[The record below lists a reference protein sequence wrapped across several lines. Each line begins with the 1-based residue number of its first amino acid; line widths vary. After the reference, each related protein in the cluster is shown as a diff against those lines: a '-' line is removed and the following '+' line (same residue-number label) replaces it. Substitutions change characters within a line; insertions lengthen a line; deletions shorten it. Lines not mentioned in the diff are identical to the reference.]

1 MSNEP
6 LDYKDLGFTDTAM
19 KVLKERYLHKDPVT
33 GEQETIIGMFNRV
46 SKTVAQ
52 GDRKKQADYMAVMLD
67 RYFLPNSPTLMNAG
81 RSGRHGQLSACYV
94 LPVEDSMDGIF
105 SALKNQALIHKFGG
119 GTGFNFSHLRPKGA
133 AVNSTGGVATGPVSF
148 MELFDM
154 ATEKVQQGGCFPAGT
169 LVATAD
175 GPVPIEQIQEGTLVY
190 SHDDEKGMVLTPC
203 SAAFKTREDAE
214 LWELKTDKGFSV
226 EATGDHPFKLRTG
239 GRYVKL
245 SELRPNMPLLPL
257 TIYTKKDGYPMLS
270 LQDGKD
276 TRLYVHRWVA
286 AQLGHTHNTVHHINH
301 NPGDFRL
308 SNLLFTNNH
317 DHAVYHNNVALASG
331 SHPFQHLTDEQR
343 RKGAEAYSQYWAAL
357 SEEQRA
363 LLRKKDSDALVIENA
378 KRFANGTHN
387 FIGDRHP
394 SKDPEIRI
402 KQKKG
407 RILNCIWN
415 VLSKGIVPTAKTWTT
430 DVKRAGLDNLHR
442 FKLETILALFGSFDN
457 AMTAASSRNHR
468 VLTVTNTHKK
478 ADVFDIEV
486 PGTHNFVVCNADG
499 TVGLVVHNCRR
510 GANMGILNV
519 DHPDILDF
527 ITSKLSGDKLTNFNI
542 SVGMT
547 DEFMQKVVDDALDE
561 REKEI
566 WSTIIM
572 SAWRSGDP
580 GLVFLG
586 TINKKN
592 KHPELGELEATN
604 PCAECPLHDFEACN
618 LGSINLSRFVTS
630 TNTGVNDKLPIHLID
645 WDKLRR
651 VVNIAVDFLN
661 DVIDVNCYPLPEI
674 AEAVQRSRKIGLG
687 VMGWADML
695 NKLGVRYGS
704 DESLFLAQQ
713 VMCFIH
719 EEGHRASRG
728 RNRCVTCI
736 APTGTISLIA
746 GCSSGIEPLFALEY
760 DRIAFAKDENA
771 DGSSRKQVLHYVDP
785 EYLAARNNPEDQ
797 RIELGVFVTAQELS
811 YQKHIKMQAAFQEYT
826 DLAVSKTIN
835 LPNKATLE
843 DIDKAYRM
851 AWLSDC
857 CGITVYRDGCKNV
870 QVLYKTADDE
880 SQAEVCPEC
889 GSASVVRESGCKR
902 CTQCGWS
909 PCSV

>member
-1 MSNEP
+1 MSNKP

-52 GDRKKQADYMAVMLD
+52 GDRKKQADYMAIMLD

-154 ATEKVQQGGCFPAGT
+154 ATEKVQQGGC
-169 LVATAD
+169 
-175 GPVPIEQIQEGTLVY
+175 
-190 SHDDEKGMVLTPC
+190 
-203 SAAFKTREDAE
+203 
-214 LWELKTDKGFSV
+214 
-226 EATGDHPFKLRTG
+226 
-239 GRYVKL
+239 
-245 SELRPNMPLLPL
+245 
-257 TIYTKKDGYPMLS
+257 
-270 LQDGKD
+270 
-276 TRLYVHRWVA
+276 
-286 AQLGHTHNTVHHINH
+286 
-301 NPGDFRL
+301 
-308 SNLLFTNNH
+308 
-317 DHAVYHNNVALASG
+317 
-331 SHPFQHLTDEQR
+331 
-343 RKGAEAYSQYWAAL
+343 
-357 SEEQRA
+357 
-363 LLRKKDSDALVIENA
+363 
-378 KRFANGTHN
+378 
-387 FIGDRHP
+387 
-394 SKDPEIRI
+394 
-402 KQKKG
+402 
-407 RILNCIWN
+407 
-415 VLSKGIVPTAKTWTT
+415 
-430 DVKRAGLDNLHR
+430 
-442 FKLETILALFGSFDN
+442 
-457 AMTAASSRNHR
+457 
-468 VLTVTNTHKK
+468 
-478 ADVFDIEV
+478 
-486 PGTHNFVVCNADG
+486 
-499 TVGLVVHNCRR
+499 RR
-510 GANMGILNV
+510 GANMGILNI

-547 DEFMQKVVDDALDE
+547 DEFMQKAVDGTLDE

-566 WSTIIM
+566 WSTIIT

-651 VVNIAVDFLN
+651 VVHIAVDFLN

-674 AEAVQRSRKIGLG
+674 AEAVRRSRKIGLG

-785 EYLAARNNPEDQ
+785 EYLAARNNPEDR

-811 YQKHIKMQAAFQEYT
+811 YQEHIKMQAAFQEYT

>member
-1 MSNEP
+1 MSNNP
-6 LDYKDLGFTDTAM
+6 IDYKDLGFTDTAM

-105 SALKNQALIHKFGG
+105 TALKNQALIHKFGG

-154 ATEKVQQGGCFPAGT
+154 ATEKVQQGGC
-169 LVATAD
+169 
-175 GPVPIEQIQEGTLVY
+175 
-190 SHDDEKGMVLTPC
+190 
-203 SAAFKTREDAE
+203 
-214 LWELKTDKGFSV
+214 
-226 EATGDHPFKLRTG
+226 
-239 GRYVKL
+239 
-245 SELRPNMPLLPL
+245 
-257 TIYTKKDGYPMLS
+257 
-270 LQDGKD
+270 
-276 TRLYVHRWVA
+276 
-286 AQLGHTHNTVHHINH
+286 
-301 NPGDFRL
+301 
-308 SNLLFTNNH
+308 
-317 DHAVYHNNVALASG
+317 
-331 SHPFQHLTDEQR
+331 
-343 RKGAEAYSQYWAAL
+343 
-357 SEEQRA
+357 
-363 LLRKKDSDALVIENA
+363 
-378 KRFANGTHN
+378 
-387 FIGDRHP
+387 
-394 SKDPEIRI
+394 
-402 KQKKG
+402 
-407 RILNCIWN
+407 
-415 VLSKGIVPTAKTWTT
+415 
-430 DVKRAGLDNLHR
+430 
-442 FKLETILALFGSFDN
+442 
-457 AMTAASSRNHR
+457 
-468 VLTVTNTHKK
+468 
-478 ADVFDIEV
+478 
-486 PGTHNFVVCNADG
+486 
-499 TVGLVVHNCRR
+499 RR

-547 DEFMQKVVDDALDE
+547 DEFMQKVVDGALDKHE
-561 REKEI
+561 QEI
-566 WSTIIM
+566 WSTIVM

-630 TNTGVNDKLPIHLID
+630 TNTGVTDKLPIHLID

-785 EYLAARNNPEDQ
+785 EYLAARNNPEDR

-811 YQKHIKMQAAFQEYT
+811 YQKHIKMQAVFQEYT

>member
-1 MSNEP
+1 MRSKRAKKGVYREMSNKP

-154 ATEKVQQGGCFPAGT
+154 ATEKVQQGGC
-169 LVATAD
+169 
-175 GPVPIEQIQEGTLVY
+175 
-190 SHDDEKGMVLTPC
+190 
-203 SAAFKTREDAE
+203 
-214 LWELKTDKGFSV
+214 
-226 EATGDHPFKLRTG
+226 
-239 GRYVKL
+239 
-245 SELRPNMPLLPL
+245 
-257 TIYTKKDGYPMLS
+257 
-270 LQDGKD
+270 
-276 TRLYVHRWVA
+276 
-286 AQLGHTHNTVHHINH
+286 
-301 NPGDFRL
+301 
-308 SNLLFTNNH
+308 
-317 DHAVYHNNVALASG
+317 
-331 SHPFQHLTDEQR
+331 
-343 RKGAEAYSQYWAAL
+343 
-357 SEEQRA
+357 
-363 LLRKKDSDALVIENA
+363 
-378 KRFANGTHN
+378 
-387 FIGDRHP
+387 
-394 SKDPEIRI
+394 
-402 KQKKG
+402 
-407 RILNCIWN
+407 
-415 VLSKGIVPTAKTWTT
+415 
-430 DVKRAGLDNLHR
+430 
-442 FKLETILALFGSFDN
+442 
-457 AMTAASSRNHR
+457 
-468 VLTVTNTHKK
+468 
-478 ADVFDIEV
+478 
-486 PGTHNFVVCNADG
+486 
-499 TVGLVVHNCRR
+499 RR
-510 GANMGILNV
+510 GANMGILNI

-547 DEFMQKVVDDALDE
+547 DEFMQKVVDGTLDE

-566 WSTIIM
+566 WSTIIT

-651 VVNIAVDFLN
+651 VVHIAVDFLN

-674 AEAVQRSRKIGLG
+674 AEAVRRSRKIGLG

-785 EYLAARNNPEDQ
+785 EYLAARNNPEDR

>member
-1 MSNEP
+1 MTTGLKTRSKRSKKGVYQELSNNP

-19 KVLKERYLHKDPVT
+19 KVLKERYLHKDPMT

-154 ATEKVQQGGCFPAGT
+154 ATEKVQQGGC
-169 LVATAD
+169 
-175 GPVPIEQIQEGTLVY
+175 
-190 SHDDEKGMVLTPC
+190 
-203 SAAFKTREDAE
+203 
-214 LWELKTDKGFSV
+214 
-226 EATGDHPFKLRTG
+226 
-239 GRYVKL
+239 
-245 SELRPNMPLLPL
+245 
-257 TIYTKKDGYPMLS
+257 
-270 LQDGKD
+270 
-276 TRLYVHRWVA
+276 
-286 AQLGHTHNTVHHINH
+286 
-301 NPGDFRL
+301 
-308 SNLLFTNNH
+308 
-317 DHAVYHNNVALASG
+317 
-331 SHPFQHLTDEQR
+331 
-343 RKGAEAYSQYWAAL
+343 
-357 SEEQRA
+357 
-363 LLRKKDSDALVIENA
+363 
-378 KRFANGTHN
+378 
-387 FIGDRHP
+387 
-394 SKDPEIRI
+394 
-402 KQKKG
+402 
-407 RILNCIWN
+407 
-415 VLSKGIVPTAKTWTT
+415 
-430 DVKRAGLDNLHR
+430 
-442 FKLETILALFGSFDN
+442 
-457 AMTAASSRNHR
+457 
-468 VLTVTNTHKK
+468 
-478 ADVFDIEV
+478 
-486 PGTHNFVVCNADG
+486 
-499 TVGLVVHNCRR
+499 RR

-547 DEFMQKVVDDALDE
+547 DEFMQKVVDGTLDE

-566 WSTIIM
+566 WSTIVM

-586 TINKKN
+586 TINRKN

-651 VVNIAVDFLN
+651 VVHIAVDFLN

-704 DESLFLAQQ
+704 AESLFLAQQ

>member
-1 MSNEP
+1 MSNKP

-52 GDRKKQADYMAVMLD
+52 GDRKKQADYMAIMLD

-154 ATEKVQQGGCFPAGT
+154 ATEKVQQGGC
-169 LVATAD
+169 
-175 GPVPIEQIQEGTLVY
+175 
-190 SHDDEKGMVLTPC
+190 
-203 SAAFKTREDAE
+203 
-214 LWELKTDKGFSV
+214 
-226 EATGDHPFKLRTG
+226 
-239 GRYVKL
+239 
-245 SELRPNMPLLPL
+245 
-257 TIYTKKDGYPMLS
+257 
-270 LQDGKD
+270 
-276 TRLYVHRWVA
+276 
-286 AQLGHTHNTVHHINH
+286 
-301 NPGDFRL
+301 
-308 SNLLFTNNH
+308 
-317 DHAVYHNNVALASG
+317 
-331 SHPFQHLTDEQR
+331 
-343 RKGAEAYSQYWAAL
+343 
-357 SEEQRA
+357 
-363 LLRKKDSDALVIENA
+363 
-378 KRFANGTHN
+378 
-387 FIGDRHP
+387 
-394 SKDPEIRI
+394 
-402 KQKKG
+402 
-407 RILNCIWN
+407 
-415 VLSKGIVPTAKTWTT
+415 
-430 DVKRAGLDNLHR
+430 
-442 FKLETILALFGSFDN
+442 
-457 AMTAASSRNHR
+457 
-468 VLTVTNTHKK
+468 
-478 ADVFDIEV
+478 
-486 PGTHNFVVCNADG
+486 
-499 TVGLVVHNCRR
+499 RR
-510 GANMGILNV
+510 GANMGILNI

-547 DEFMQKVVDDALDE
+547 DEFMQKAVDGTLDE

-566 WSTIIM
+566 WSTIIT

-651 VVNIAVDFLN
+651 VVHIAVDFLN

-674 AEAVQRSRKIGLG
+674 AEAVRRSRKIGLG

-695 NKLGVRYGS
+695 NKLSVRYGS

-785 EYLAARNNPEDQ
+785 EYLAARNNPEDR

>member
-1 MSNEP
+1 MYRELSNKP

-154 ATEKVQQGGCFPAGT
+154 ATEKVQQGGC
-169 LVATAD
+169 
-175 GPVPIEQIQEGTLVY
+175 
-190 SHDDEKGMVLTPC
+190 
-203 SAAFKTREDAE
+203 
-214 LWELKTDKGFSV
+214 
-226 EATGDHPFKLRTG
+226 
-239 GRYVKL
+239 
-245 SELRPNMPLLPL
+245 
-257 TIYTKKDGYPMLS
+257 
-270 LQDGKD
+270 
-276 TRLYVHRWVA
+276 
-286 AQLGHTHNTVHHINH
+286 
-301 NPGDFRL
+301 
-308 SNLLFTNNH
+308 
-317 DHAVYHNNVALASG
+317 
-331 SHPFQHLTDEQR
+331 
-343 RKGAEAYSQYWAAL
+343 
-357 SEEQRA
+357 
-363 LLRKKDSDALVIENA
+363 
-378 KRFANGTHN
+378 
-387 FIGDRHP
+387 
-394 SKDPEIRI
+394 
-402 KQKKG
+402 
-407 RILNCIWN
+407 
-415 VLSKGIVPTAKTWTT
+415 
-430 DVKRAGLDNLHR
+430 
-442 FKLETILALFGSFDN
+442 
-457 AMTAASSRNHR
+457 
-468 VLTVTNTHKK
+468 
-478 ADVFDIEV
+478 
-486 PGTHNFVVCNADG
+486 
-499 TVGLVVHNCRR
+499 RR
-510 GANMGILNV
+510 GANMGILNI

-547 DEFMQKVVDDALDE
+547 DEFMQKVVDGALDKHE
-561 REKEI
+561 QEI
-566 WSTIIM
+566 WSTIVM

-586 TINKKN
+586 TINRKN

-785 EYLAARNNPEDQ
+785 EYLAARNNPEDR

-909 PCSV
+909 PCSI

>member
-1 MSNEP
+1 MSNNP
-6 LDYKDLGFTDTAM
+6 IDYKDLGFTDTAM

-154 ATEKVQQGGCFPAGT
+154 ATEKVQQGGC
-169 LVATAD
+169 
-175 GPVPIEQIQEGTLVY
+175 
-190 SHDDEKGMVLTPC
+190 
-203 SAAFKTREDAE
+203 
-214 LWELKTDKGFSV
+214 
-226 EATGDHPFKLRTG
+226 
-239 GRYVKL
+239 
-245 SELRPNMPLLPL
+245 
-257 TIYTKKDGYPMLS
+257 
-270 LQDGKD
+270 
-276 TRLYVHRWVA
+276 
-286 AQLGHTHNTVHHINH
+286 
-301 NPGDFRL
+301 
-308 SNLLFTNNH
+308 
-317 DHAVYHNNVALASG
+317 
-331 SHPFQHLTDEQR
+331 
-343 RKGAEAYSQYWAAL
+343 
-357 SEEQRA
+357 
-363 LLRKKDSDALVIENA
+363 
-378 KRFANGTHN
+378 
-387 FIGDRHP
+387 
-394 SKDPEIRI
+394 
-402 KQKKG
+402 
-407 RILNCIWN
+407 
-415 VLSKGIVPTAKTWTT
+415 
-430 DVKRAGLDNLHR
+430 
-442 FKLETILALFGSFDN
+442 
-457 AMTAASSRNHR
+457 
-468 VLTVTNTHKK
+468 
-478 ADVFDIEV
+478 
-486 PGTHNFVVCNADG
+486 
-499 TVGLVVHNCRR
+499 RR

-547 DEFMQKVVDDALDE
+547 DEFMQKVVDGALDE

-566 WSTIIM
+566 WSTIIT

-586 TINKKN
+586 TVNRKN

-604 PCAECPLHDFEACN
+604 PCGEAVLHDFEACN

-651 VVNIAVDFLN
+651 VVHIAVDFLN

-674 AEAVQRSRKIGLG
+674 AEAVRRSRKIGLG

-785 EYLAARNNPEDQ
+785 EYLAAQNNPEDR

>member
-1 MSNEP
+1 MSNNP
-6 LDYKDLGFTDTAM
+6 IDYKDLGFTDTAM

-52 GDRKKQADYMAVMLD
+52 GDRRKQADYMAIMLD

-154 ATEKVQQGGCFPAGT
+154 ATEKVQQGGC
-169 LVATAD
+169 
-175 GPVPIEQIQEGTLVY
+175 
-190 SHDDEKGMVLTPC
+190 
-203 SAAFKTREDAE
+203 
-214 LWELKTDKGFSV
+214 
-226 EATGDHPFKLRTG
+226 
-239 GRYVKL
+239 
-245 SELRPNMPLLPL
+245 
-257 TIYTKKDGYPMLS
+257 
-270 LQDGKD
+270 
-276 TRLYVHRWVA
+276 
-286 AQLGHTHNTVHHINH
+286 
-301 NPGDFRL
+301 
-308 SNLLFTNNH
+308 
-317 DHAVYHNNVALASG
+317 
-331 SHPFQHLTDEQR
+331 
-343 RKGAEAYSQYWAAL
+343 
-357 SEEQRA
+357 
-363 LLRKKDSDALVIENA
+363 
-378 KRFANGTHN
+378 
-387 FIGDRHP
+387 
-394 SKDPEIRI
+394 
-402 KQKKG
+402 
-407 RILNCIWN
+407 
-415 VLSKGIVPTAKTWTT
+415 
-430 DVKRAGLDNLHR
+430 
-442 FKLETILALFGSFDN
+442 
-457 AMTAASSRNHR
+457 
-468 VLTVTNTHKK
+468 
-478 ADVFDIEV
+478 
-486 PGTHNFVVCNADG
+486 
-499 TVGLVVHNCRR
+499 RR
-510 GANMGILNV
+510 GANMGILNI

-547 DEFMQKVVDDALDE
+547 DEFMQKVVDGTLDE

-566 WSTIIM
+566 WSTIIT

-604 PCAECPLHDFEACN
+604 PCLRGDSKILTDKGYFPIKDLVGKIVNIWNGYEWSTVEPAVTGHNQKMLRVAFSNGSTVDCTHYHKFVLNTGERVEAKDLKEGDILYSYKFPVIESINPDEDADYMYCAGFYSGDGTRRTMEAGKTNIVLYAEKQKLLPLFKKFMQNHSVDTANDKTRVGLNPDLYWIKDFVPSAAFTVKERLAWLAGLIDSDGTRNSADGALAITSVNYDFLVAVKDMLNTLGASGVLSKNRDAGMKPMPDGKGGVKEYACKTCYRLVISAWNSKNLQNIGLKTHRVNIKCNPQRNAGRKIRVVSVTACEMADTVYCLNEPKRHTLVVNGISTGNCAECPLHDFEACN

-630 TNTGVNDKLPIHLID
+630 TNTRVTDKLPIHLID

-651 VVNIAVDFLN
+651 VVHIAVDFLN

-674 AEAVQRSRKIGLG
+674 AEAVRRSRKIGLG

-785 EYLAARNNPEDQ
+785 EYLAARNNPEDR

-811 YQKHIKMQAAFQEYT
+811 YQEHIKMQAAFQEYT

>member
-1 MSNEP
+1 MSNNP
-6 LDYKDLGFTDTAM
+6 IDYKDLGFTDTAM

-52 GDRKKQADYMAVMLD
+52 GDRKKQADYMAIMLD

-154 ATEKVQQGGCFPAGT
+154 ATEKVQQGGC
-169 LVATAD
+169 
-175 GPVPIEQIQEGTLVY
+175 
-190 SHDDEKGMVLTPC
+190 
-203 SAAFKTREDAE
+203 
-214 LWELKTDKGFSV
+214 
-226 EATGDHPFKLRTG
+226 
-239 GRYVKL
+239 
-245 SELRPNMPLLPL
+245 
-257 TIYTKKDGYPMLS
+257 
-270 LQDGKD
+270 
-276 TRLYVHRWVA
+276 
-286 AQLGHTHNTVHHINH
+286 
-301 NPGDFRL
+301 
-308 SNLLFTNNH
+308 
-317 DHAVYHNNVALASG
+317 
-331 SHPFQHLTDEQR
+331 
-343 RKGAEAYSQYWAAL
+343 
-357 SEEQRA
+357 
-363 LLRKKDSDALVIENA
+363 
-378 KRFANGTHN
+378 
-387 FIGDRHP
+387 
-394 SKDPEIRI
+394 
-402 KQKKG
+402 
-407 RILNCIWN
+407 
-415 VLSKGIVPTAKTWTT
+415 
-430 DVKRAGLDNLHR
+430 
-442 FKLETILALFGSFDN
+442 
-457 AMTAASSRNHR
+457 
-468 VLTVTNTHKK
+468 
-478 ADVFDIEV
+478 
-486 PGTHNFVVCNADG
+486 
-499 TVGLVVHNCRR
+499 RR
-510 GANMGILNV
+510 GANMGILNI

-547 DEFMQKVVDDALDE
+547 DEFMQKAVDGTLDE

-566 WSTIIM
+566 WSTIIT

-651 VVNIAVDFLN
+651 VVHIAVDFLN

-674 AEAVQRSRKIGLG
+674 AEAVRRSRKIGLG

-785 EYLAARNNPEDQ
+785 EYLAARNNPEDR

-811 YQKHIKMQAAFQEYT
+811 YQEHIKMQAAFQEYT

>member
-1 MSNEP
+1 MGNKP

-33 GEQETIIGMFNRV
+33 GEQETIVGMFNRV

-52 GDRKKQADYMAVMLD
+52 GDRKKQADYMAIMLD

-154 ATEKVQQGGCFPAGT
+154 ATEKVQQGGC
-169 LVATAD
+169 
-175 GPVPIEQIQEGTLVY
+175 
-190 SHDDEKGMVLTPC
+190 
-203 SAAFKTREDAE
+203 
-214 LWELKTDKGFSV
+214 
-226 EATGDHPFKLRTG
+226 
-239 GRYVKL
+239 
-245 SELRPNMPLLPL
+245 
-257 TIYTKKDGYPMLS
+257 
-270 LQDGKD
+270 
-276 TRLYVHRWVA
+276 
-286 AQLGHTHNTVHHINH
+286 
-301 NPGDFRL
+301 
-308 SNLLFTNNH
+308 
-317 DHAVYHNNVALASG
+317 
-331 SHPFQHLTDEQR
+331 
-343 RKGAEAYSQYWAAL
+343 
-357 SEEQRA
+357 
-363 LLRKKDSDALVIENA
+363 
-378 KRFANGTHN
+378 
-387 FIGDRHP
+387 
-394 SKDPEIRI
+394 
-402 KQKKG
+402 
-407 RILNCIWN
+407 
-415 VLSKGIVPTAKTWTT
+415 
-430 DVKRAGLDNLHR
+430 
-442 FKLETILALFGSFDN
+442 
-457 AMTAASSRNHR
+457 
-468 VLTVTNTHKK
+468 
-478 ADVFDIEV
+478 
-486 PGTHNFVVCNADG
+486 
-499 TVGLVVHNCRR
+499 RR
-510 GANMGILNV
+510 GANMGILNI

-547 DEFMQKVVDDALDE
+547 DEFMQKVVDGTLDE

-566 WSTIIM
+566 WSTIIT

-651 VVNIAVDFLN
+651 VVHIAVDFLN

-674 AEAVQRSRKIGLG
+674 AEAVRRSRKIGLG

-785 EYLAARNNPEDQ
+785 EYLAARNNPEDR

-811 YQKHIKMQAAFQEYT
+811 YQEHIKMQAAFQEYT

-902 CTQCGWS
+902 CAQCGWS

>member
-1 MSNEP
+1 MSNNP
-6 LDYKDLGFTDTAM
+6 IDYKDLGFTDTAM

-52 GDRKKQADYMAVMLD
+52 GDRKKQADYMAIMLD

-105 SALKNQALIHKFGG
+105 TALKNQALIHKFGG

-154 ATEKVQQGGCFPAGT
+154 ATEKVQQGGC
-169 LVATAD
+169 
-175 GPVPIEQIQEGTLVY
+175 
-190 SHDDEKGMVLTPC
+190 
-203 SAAFKTREDAE
+203 
-214 LWELKTDKGFSV
+214 
-226 EATGDHPFKLRTG
+226 
-239 GRYVKL
+239 
-245 SELRPNMPLLPL
+245 
-257 TIYTKKDGYPMLS
+257 
-270 LQDGKD
+270 
-276 TRLYVHRWVA
+276 
-286 AQLGHTHNTVHHINH
+286 
-301 NPGDFRL
+301 
-308 SNLLFTNNH
+308 
-317 DHAVYHNNVALASG
+317 
-331 SHPFQHLTDEQR
+331 
-343 RKGAEAYSQYWAAL
+343 
-357 SEEQRA
+357 
-363 LLRKKDSDALVIENA
+363 
-378 KRFANGTHN
+378 
-387 FIGDRHP
+387 
-394 SKDPEIRI
+394 
-402 KQKKG
+402 
-407 RILNCIWN
+407 
-415 VLSKGIVPTAKTWTT
+415 
-430 DVKRAGLDNLHR
+430 
-442 FKLETILALFGSFDN
+442 
-457 AMTAASSRNHR
+457 
-468 VLTVTNTHKK
+468 
-478 ADVFDIEV
+478 
-486 PGTHNFVVCNADG
+486 
-499 TVGLVVHNCRR
+499 RR

-547 DEFMQKVVDDALDE
+547 DEFMQKVVDGALDE
-561 REKEI
+561 HEKEI
-566 WSTIIM
+566 WSTIIT

-586 TINKKN
+586 TINRKN

-651 VVNIAVDFLN
+651 VVHIAVDFLN

-674 AEAVQRSRKIGLG
+674 AEAVRRSRKIGLG

-785 EYLAARNNPEDQ
+785 EYLAARNNPEDR

-811 YQKHIKMQAAFQEYT
+811 YQEHIKMQAAFQEYT

>member
-1 MSNEP
+1 MSNNP
-6 LDYKDLGFTDTAM
+6 IDYKDLGFTDTAM

-52 GDRKKQADYMAVMLD
+52 GDRKKQADYMAIMLD

-105 SALKNQALIHKFGG
+105 TALKNQALIHKFGG

-154 ATEKVQQGGCFPAGT
+154 ATEKVQQGGC
-169 LVATAD
+169 
-175 GPVPIEQIQEGTLVY
+175 
-190 SHDDEKGMVLTPC
+190 
-203 SAAFKTREDAE
+203 
-214 LWELKTDKGFSV
+214 
-226 EATGDHPFKLRTG
+226 
-239 GRYVKL
+239 
-245 SELRPNMPLLPL
+245 
-257 TIYTKKDGYPMLS
+257 
-270 LQDGKD
+270 
-276 TRLYVHRWVA
+276 
-286 AQLGHTHNTVHHINH
+286 
-301 NPGDFRL
+301 
-308 SNLLFTNNH
+308 
-317 DHAVYHNNVALASG
+317 
-331 SHPFQHLTDEQR
+331 
-343 RKGAEAYSQYWAAL
+343 
-357 SEEQRA
+357 
-363 LLRKKDSDALVIENA
+363 
-378 KRFANGTHN
+378 
-387 FIGDRHP
+387 
-394 SKDPEIRI
+394 
-402 KQKKG
+402 
-407 RILNCIWN
+407 
-415 VLSKGIVPTAKTWTT
+415 
-430 DVKRAGLDNLHR
+430 
-442 FKLETILALFGSFDN
+442 
-457 AMTAASSRNHR
+457 
-468 VLTVTNTHKK
+468 
-478 ADVFDIEV
+478 
-486 PGTHNFVVCNADG
+486 
-499 TVGLVVHNCRR
+499 RR
-510 GANMGILNV
+510 GANMGILNI

-547 DEFMQKVVDDALDE
+547 DEFMQKVVDGTLDE

-566 WSTIIM
+566 WSTIIT

-586 TINKKN
+586 TINRKN

-651 VVNIAVDFLN
+651 VVHIAVDFLN

-785 EYLAARNNPEDQ
+785 EYLAARNNPEDR

-909 PCSV
+909 PCSI

>member
-1 MSNEP
+1 MSENKTP
-6 LDYKDLGFTDTAM
+6 IDYKDLGFTDTAM

-154 ATEKVQQGGCFPAGT
+154 ATEKVQQGGC
-169 LVATAD
+169 
-175 GPVPIEQIQEGTLVY
+175 
-190 SHDDEKGMVLTPC
+190 
-203 SAAFKTREDAE
+203 
-214 LWELKTDKGFSV
+214 
-226 EATGDHPFKLRTG
+226 
-239 GRYVKL
+239 
-245 SELRPNMPLLPL
+245 
-257 TIYTKKDGYPMLS
+257 
-270 LQDGKD
+270 
-276 TRLYVHRWVA
+276 
-286 AQLGHTHNTVHHINH
+286 
-301 NPGDFRL
+301 
-308 SNLLFTNNH
+308 
-317 DHAVYHNNVALASG
+317 
-331 SHPFQHLTDEQR
+331 
-343 RKGAEAYSQYWAAL
+343 
-357 SEEQRA
+357 
-363 LLRKKDSDALVIENA
+363 
-378 KRFANGTHN
+378 
-387 FIGDRHP
+387 
-394 SKDPEIRI
+394 
-402 KQKKG
+402 
-407 RILNCIWN
+407 
-415 VLSKGIVPTAKTWTT
+415 
-430 DVKRAGLDNLHR
+430 
-442 FKLETILALFGSFDN
+442 
-457 AMTAASSRNHR
+457 
-468 VLTVTNTHKK
+468 
-478 ADVFDIEV
+478 
-486 PGTHNFVVCNADG
+486 
-499 TVGLVVHNCRR
+499 RR

-527 ITSKLSGDKLTNFNI
+527 ITSKLSGDRLTNFNI

-547 DEFMQKVVDDALDE
+547 DEFMQKVVDGTLDKHE
-561 REKEI
+561 QEI
-566 WSTIIM
+566 WSTIVM

-586 TINKKN
+586 TINRKN

-651 VVNIAVDFLN
+651 VVHIAVDFLN

-674 AEAVQRSRKIGLG
+674 AEAVRRSRKIGLG

-785 EYLAARNNPEDQ
+785 EYLAARNNPEDR

-909 PCSV
+909 PCSI